1 MSHQNRKTY
10 KSLLDKTCQN
20 KNKDFHIMEYVKE
33 HQKCTNCFGLILDDD
48 DSTFGINQKR
58 KDNKIFQEN
67 RIRIERI
74 DK

>member
-1 MSHQNRKTY
+1 
-10 KSLLDKTCQN
+10 
-20 KNKDFHIMEYVKE
+20 MEYVKE

>member
-1 MSHQNRKTY
+1 
-10 KSLLDKTCQN
+10 
-20 KNKDFHIMEYVKE
+20 MEYVKE

-74 DK
+74 DKEEPISAENIIVLSSIYNTCSFQ